1 MAQSSKGC
9 PGTFQ
14 SEITHLMTRAGDLFN
29 PCAVSCVLIEKEML
43 GELEDLAQRLIQSAG
58 MRSSTIIE
66 PDDFAFQMRQNVSKL
81 YRLNEYLTKRSL
93 LRNKLRKKF
102 DEEDVSV
109 HPDLELDIVNKPW
122 KRRKVTKKQ
131 HFKILENT
139 NGPSVLF
146 LGSYDSLSWLR
157 MHRSDLMS
165 EAMSGT
171 EYEEYTH
178 HYPHSFLKDSCE
190 ISAHFSKLIP
200 NPYSLA
206 KECSP
211 IVGYLAHEM
220 VQQWVEAATRIY
232 KDMKKMPCCQFCL
245 QPSSGTSSST
255 SAEKGSASITKV
267 SVLPCLQPLHFNEV
281 LRRFYNSNTRHSLF
295 LL

>member
-29 PCAVSCVLIEKEML
+29 PCAASCVLIEKEML

-122 KRRKVTKKQ
+122 KRRK
-131 HFKILENT
+131 
-139 NGPSVLF
+139 
-146 LGSYDSLSWLR
+146 
-157 MHRSDLMS
+157 
-165 EAMSGT
+165 AMSGT

-206 KECSP
+206 KECAP

-255 SAEKGSASITKV
+255 STEKSSASITKV